1 MLSNTGNLL
10 IFFTLITCLLII
22 FKSAKTVLKPSKLL
36 PKEIYQI
43 SLLQSTFS
51 LMSFFVLVLGFV
63 YSDFSLITVFQN
75 SHTTKPLIY
84 KISGSWGNHEGSLLL
99 WINVLA
105 IFSYLFLIY
114 SKNFDHKFRA
124 GTLLTQNLLLTGFLV
139 FLLFNSNPFSYIYPI
154 PSEGLGLNPILQDP
168 ALAIHPPLLYIGF
181 VGSSIYFSAAISSL
195 ITNFNGKKFA
205 LSIKPWVIISWIFQS
220 LGILVGSIWAYYELG
235 WGGFWFWDPVE
246 NASLMP
252 WFVMTALLHSIIV
265 LEKRETLYNWV
276 IILCLLTFTLTVTG
290 TFLVRSGILNSV
302 HTFAND
308 PSRGL
313 FILIFLS
320 LMIFFS
326 IIIFIKKFKFQNYS
340 IETKSKESLI
350 LFNNWIMIFFLATIF
365 IGTIYPIM
373 TDVLLKTKISV
384 GPPFY
389 NAILIPIVIPIL
401 IMMAIAPRSKW
412 IKSQFNFSFLA
423 ILVIISAVII
433 NFVIQKILN
442 SYNWYTNIIIISS
455 IFLII
460 YTFIDLI
467 KVRKN
472 KNNFNLP
479 RIISHLGFGF
489 LIFFIG
495 INHTFTVEKDF
506 NLQVGETK
514 IFQNYKISFKSLGI
528 NEKENYKAI
537 VGNFE
542 IINEPKKISEKLN
555 PEIRIYNKP
564 ETITYEASIK
574 SKLSHDLYLTMS
586 NIQRTEFYNIKF
598 QEKPFM
604 IWIWISVILI
614 SIGGMIKFFKNEKN
628 I

>member
-1 MLSNTGNLL
+1 
-10 IFFTLITCLLII
+10 
-22 FKSAKTVLKPSKLL
+22 
-36 PKEIYQI
+36 
-43 SLLQSTFS
+43 
-51 LMSFFVLVLGFV
+51 
-63 YSDFSLITVFQN
+63 
-75 SHTTKPLIY
+75 
-84 KISGSWGNHEGSLLL
+84 
-99 WINVLA
+99 
-105 IFSYLFLIY
+105 
-114 SKNFDHKFRA
+114 
-124 GTLLTQNLLLTGFLV
+124 
-139 FLLFNSNPFSYIYPI
+139 
-154 PSEGLGLNPILQDP
+154 
-168 ALAIHPPLLYIGF
+168 
-181 VGSSIYFSAAISSL
+181 
-195 ITNFNGKKFA
+195 
-205 LSIKPWVIISWIFQS
+205 
-220 LGILVGSIWAYYELG
+220 
-235 WGGFWFWDPVE
+235 
-246 NASLMP
+246 
-252 WFVMTALLHSIIV
+252 
-265 LEKRETLYNWV
+265 
-276 IILCLLTFTLTVTG
+276 
-290 TFLVRSGILNSV
+290 
-302 HTFAND
+302 
-308 PSRGL
+308 
-313 FILIFLS
+313 
-320 LMIFFS
+320 
-326 IIIFIKKFKFQNYS
+326 
-340 IETKSKESLI
+340 
-350 LFNNWIMIFFLATIF
+350 
-365 IGTIYPIM
+365 
-373 TDVLLKTKISV
+373 
-384 GPPFY
+384 
-389 NAILIPIVIPIL
+389 
-401 IMMAIAPRSKW
+401 MMAIAPRSKW

-495 INHTFTVEKDF
+495 INHTLTVEKDF

>member
-10 IFFTLITCLLII
+10 ILFTLITCLLII

-84 KISGSWGNHEGSLLL
+84 KISGTWGNHEGSLLL

-205 LSIKPWVIISWIFQS
+205 LSIKPWVIVSWIFQS

-495 INHTFTVEKDF
+495 INHTLTVEKDF

-614 SIGGMIKFFKNEKN
+614 SIGGVVKFFKNEKN